1 MDAIINEAIN
11 VLKQGGVILYPS
23 DTIPGIGC
31 DATNE
36 VAVTKVFNLK
46 NRPENKS
53 LILLVS
59 SDAMLQRYVTEIP
72 EVAWDVLDYADKPTT
87 IIYPNGKNLPKI
99 CLAKDGSIGIRIV
112 KSGYLNKLIH
122 KLGKPLVS
130 TSANFSNDPSPKT
143 MQEIPKSLVDKV
155 DFVVNLPSE
164 TGNKVSAIIKL
175 EVNGEFKIIRK

>member
-1 MDAIINEAIN
+1 MDTIINDALA

-36 VAVTKVFNLK
+36 KAVSKVFDIK

-59 SDAMLQRYVTEIP
+59 SDAMLQRYVAEVP
-72 EVAWDVLDYADKPTT
+72 EVAWDILDYADKPTT
-87 IIYPNGKNLPKI
+87 IIYPKGKNLPEI
-99 CLAKDGSIGIRIV
+99 CLAEDGSIGIRIV

-122 KLGKPLVS
+122 KLGRPLVS
-130 TSANFSNDPSPKT
+130 TSANYSNEPSPKT
-143 MQEIPKSLVDKV
+143 MEEIPESLVDKV

-164 TGNKVSAIIKL
+164 TGKKASAIIKL